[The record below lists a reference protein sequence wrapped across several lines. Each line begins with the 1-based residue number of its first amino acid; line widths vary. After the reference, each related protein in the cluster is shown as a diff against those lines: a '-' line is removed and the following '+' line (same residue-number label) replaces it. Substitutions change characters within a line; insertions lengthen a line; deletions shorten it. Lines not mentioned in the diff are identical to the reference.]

1 MIGIVRPT
9 LLTLGVLVGTGSIG
23 CGSSSLAARSVA
35 ASSRAQV
42 TLEWA
47 PGVFSLALA
56 GGETLSM
63 DVDARLHRGA
73 AHFAT
78 LEADGRVV
86 DPAGQSIATL
96 LPDGQIAYRGNLS
109 TFRILADL
117 PSLLSVARTSTAAP
131 IPRQTV
137 VRASHADFVVL
148 EEDTVTVLPS
158 RGGAASG
165 TVTWG
170 SPSHERVR
178 PVLVLAV
185 LVDRL
190 EQARARVAP

>member
-1 MIGIVRPT
+1 MIGIVRAALVAMIVVGGGGTSGCASGSLATPRPAAPSPAH
-9 LLTLGVLVGTGSIG
+9 LTLD
-23 CGSSSLAARSVA
+23 
-35 ASSRAQV
+35 
-42 TLEWA
+42 WA
-47 PGVFSLALA
+47 PGAFSLVL
-56 GGETLSM
+56 GGETISM
-63 DVDARLHRGA
+63 DTNARLHRGGL
-73 AHFAT
+73 HFAT
-78 LEADGRVV
+78 LEPDGRVV
-86 DPAGQSIATL
+86 DPSGQSIATL

-117 PSLLSVARTSTAAP
+117 PSLLSVARTSTATP
-131 IPRQTV
+131 MPRQTV

-170 SPSHERVR
+170 SPAHERVR